1 MTRFWYILL
10 VFLCAVTLIS
20 GLIWVM
26 HPGLMEPPARDAN
39 YLLLDNHGHLA
50 LYTADGSQML
60 QEYDIYTRLLPETD
74 YIALQ
79 QGVEVQDEAQLERLL
94 EDYGL

>member
-1 MTRFWYILL
+1 MTRFWYLL
-10 VFLCAVTLIS
+10 LAFLCAAVLIFT
-20 GLIWVM
+20 LIWVM
-26 HPGLMEPPARDAN
+26 RPSLMEPPTRDAN
-39 YLLLDNHGHLA
+39 YLLLDHKGHLA

-60 QEYDIYTRLLPETD
+60 QEYDVYTRLLPETD

>member
-10 VFLCAVTLIS
+10 ALICS
-20 GLIWVM
+20 ALLIFTLIWVM
-26 HPGLMEPPARDAN
+26 RPELMEPPVRDAN

-79 QGVEVQDEAQLERLL
+79 NGVEVQDEAQLEQLL